1 MSLFRLY
8 SGHTNTRDHW
18 SRVGSDPDTLD
29 CRYCQAA
36 NESAEH
42 IVMHCP
48 ALWSRRMGPL
58 NRLSEVQY
66 EAYGRLLTFPE
77 LLSER
82 DGVVHDSFIDVVDD
96 LAKRG
101 IVL

>member
-1 MSLFRLY
+1 
-8 SGHTNTRDHW
+8 
-18 SRVGSDPDTLD
+18 
-29 CRYCQAA
+29 
-36 NESAEH
+36 
-42 IVMHCP
+42 
-48 ALWSRRMGPL
+48 MGPL